1 MSQIVELTNG
11 NSLEHG
17 ITMFVD
23 HGGPSGSKMHVGGQ
37 AHAQVAAGT
46 AHTNS
51 TTETALSSYTIP
63 ANTLVAGSTIRCWA
77 QGIATATNSSD
88 TLTIFLRLGTSAT
101 TASNEAVFTS
111 TSPDAVNNDVFALH
125 AVIQVRTATTAVAMI
140 SYQDPDAVAT
150 APKWLLKAEFAIDVT
165 AANFLQCSAD
175 WSVANAGNSCRSDM
189 FIVDVVNPST

>member
-1 MSQIVELTNG
+1 MSSIPQLVNG
-11 NSLEHG
+11 NALEHG

-23 HGGPSGSKMHVGGQ
+23 HGGPSGSQMHVGGQ

-46 AHTNS
+46 ALTNS
-51 TTETALSSYTIP
+51 TVETALSSYTIP
-63 ANTLVAGSTIRCWA
+63 ANTLVVGSTIRCWA

-88 TLTIFLRLGTSAT
+88 TLTIYLRFGTSTT

-150 APKWLLKAEFAIDVT
+150 APKWLLKAEFAINVT
-165 AANFLQCSAD
+165 AANYLQCSAD